1 MIEAR
6 GLGRG
11 HKTSLTGSLARALL
25 GETDTDGVLRQMARA
40 VVEALQPD
48 VVGLFLAEPGETALR
63 LRAGAGWPE
72 SSLGQATI
80 PLESPSEATYAL
92 KRRTPVFSAD
102 LSQEVRFPPSS
113 PLLAASVAA
122 VAAAPIPTDEE
133 SSGVLL
139 AGWRSRRALNPTE
152 EILLEEILELGG
164 LALAAARR
172 LERAWRSA
180 QEAETLRRSG
190 AVVAASLDQQEAI
203 RRILEQLAQVV
214 PYDSASVQ
222 LLQEGFVEIVGG
234 RGWSD
239 PAAVVGLR
247 FPIPGDN
254 PNTRV
259 IQSRRPV
266 ILEDAPAAYPPFRQP
281 PHDHIRSWL
290 GVPLIVQ
297 NRVIGM
303 LALDSRKPRFYTEE
317 HARLVSAFADHVAI
331 ALENARLFRRVRRGR
346 EVAAALLDIVQVST
360 SSLELK
366 QVLKQ
371 IAQQTAKVCQA
382 NRCTI
387 FLLDDREEY
396 LQPVMSQFAD
406 GHADL
411 AQWQKFKSTTADR
424 VDAVPLFRQA
434 IRERRPARLE
444 DPSRTD
450 LIPSKW
456 TRPFGIQKLL
466 IVPLVYHGRCIG
478 LMALDH
484 TDPEKD
490 FTPEQVELA
499 QTIGGQVTG
508 AILNAR
514 LFEAEARER
523 RLAETLRSL
532 IAALN
537 TTLDLDEVLERLL
550 DSLAEVL
557 DYQTALVL
565 LPETDGFRVA
575 AARGQE
581 SGSIED
587 LVGARWSR
595 EGALEKLTHS
605 RRPLRMTG
613 AALKTLPAEVRR
625 NLPAECWLGM
635 PLIFGGK
642 AVAVLLVSG
651 STTDCYQDRD
661 VEVAFAFAGQAASVI
676 ENARLYAA
684 ERDRARQLSALH
696 RATTALLST
705 LNLKKL
711 HRRILR
717 AAVDAIP
724 AAQTACLLVRHP
736 ERGGLHPAAL
746 WDGRRRVAG
755 ERAGWVGTPEIL
767 EAIEQKRPLLITD
780 RESEPRSAILAPLV
794 VHDEAVGGLLLG
806 APQPG
811 AFTAAD
817 LDLLAAFAATA
828 AAALENARLHEEVRQ
843 LARTDALTGLYNRRT
858 FFELATRE
866 LELARRHRRRLAA
879 IMMDIDRFK
888 RINDTFGHQVG
899 DRVLQA
905 VAERCRSSLR
915 ATDILARYGGEEF
928 VILLP
933 ENDSADARVVAERL
947 RRLFDGHPL
956 ATDQG
961 PVCITLSLGVA
972 RVTEGTHELSELLR
986 EADAALYE
994 AKRAGGNRVVV
1005 AP

>member
-6 GLGRG
+6 GVRQG
-11 HKTSLTGSLARALL
+11 HETALTGSLARALL
-25 GETDTDGVLRQMARA
+25 GETDAEGVLRQVSR
-40 VVEALQPD
+40 VVAEALRPD
-48 VVGLFLAEPGETALR
+48 VVGFFLAEPGEAGLR
-63 LRAGAGWPE
+63 LRAGTGWPE
-72 SSLGQATI
+72 GSLGQATI
-80 PLESPSEATYAL
+80 SLEPPSEARYAL
-92 KRRTPVFSAD
+92 EQRAFVFSAD
-102 LSQEVRFPPSS
+102 LLRETRFPPS
-113 PLLAASVAA
+113 PLLLEASVSA
-122 VAAAPIPTDEE
+122 VAAAPIPTGEGDP
-133 SSGVLL
+133 GVLVI
-139 AGWRSRRALNPTE
+139 GWRRPHALTTAE
-152 EILLEEILELGG
+152 KTLLEEILAQMG
-164 LALAAARR
+164 LALDAARR
-172 LERAWRSA
+172 LERARRSA

-254 PNTRV
+254 PNTQV
-259 IQSRRPV
+259 IQSRRPL

-290 GVPLIVQ
+290 GVPLIMQ
-297 NRVIGM
+297 NQVIGM
-303 LALDSRKPRFYTEE
+303 LALDSRKPHFYTEE

-331 ALENARLFRRVRRGR
+331 ALENARLFRRVQRGR
-346 EVAAALLDIVQVST
+346 EVAAALLDIVQVSAA
-360 SSLELK
+360 SLDLK
-366 QVLKQ
+366 RVLKR
-371 IAQQTAKVCQA
+371 IAQRTAKVCQA

-387 FLLDDREEY
+387 FLLDEREEY

-406 GHADL
+406 GHVDL
-411 AQWQKFKSTTADR
+411 AQWQRFKSTTADR

-434 IRERRPARLE
+434 IRERQPARLE

-450 LIPSKW
+450 LIPAKW
-456 TRPFGIQKLL
+456 TCPFGIQKLL
-466 IVPLVYHGRCIG
+466 IVPLVYHDRCIG

-484 TDPEKD
+484 TDPAKD

-550 DSLAEVL
+550 DSLSEVL
-557 DYQTALVL
+557 AYQAALVL
-565 LPETDGFRVA
+565 LPEEGCFRVA

-581 SGSIED
+581 GGPIED
-587 LVGARWSR
+587 LVGARWPR
-595 EGALEKLTHS
+595 EGHLDELARS
-605 RRPLRMTG
+605 RCPLRMPG
-613 AALKTLPAEVRR
+613 PALKALPADICQE
-625 NLPAECWLGM
+625 LPAECWLGL
-635 PLIFGGK
+635 PLISGGR

-651 STTDCYQDRD
+651 STAECYADRD

-705 LNLKKL
+705 LDLKKL

-724 AAQTACLLVRHP
+724 AARMGCLLIRQAENSELRPV
-736 ERGGLHPAAL
+736 AL
-746 WDGRRRVAG
+746 WEGGRRVAG
-755 ERAGWVGTPEIL
+755 ERAGWARTPEIL
-767 EAIEQKRPLLITD
+767 EAIEQKRPLLIAD
-780 RESEPRSAILAPLV
+780 RQEGPRSVMLAPLA
-794 VHDEAVGGLLLG
+794 VHGQAAGGLLLG
-806 APQPG
+806 TPQPA
-811 AFTAAD
+811 AFTPAD

-843 LARTDALTGLYNRRT
+843 LAHTDALTGLYNRRT
-858 FFELATRE
+858 FLELATRE
-866 LELARRHRRRLAA
+866 MELARRHRRRLAI

-888 RINDTFGHQVG
+888 RVNDTFGHQVG
-899 DRVLQA
+899 DQVLRA
-905 VAERCRSSLR
+905 VAERCQSNLR

-933 ENDSADARVVAERL
+933 ESGSADARGVAERL
-947 RRLFDGHPL
+947 RRQFDDHPL
-956 ATDQG
+956 TTDRG
-961 PVCITLSLGVA
+961 EVCITLSLGVA
-972 RVTEGTHELSELLR
+972 RVKETHDLSGLLR